1 MGFEFCGGAIPNLS
15 NPMSLMAAPR
25 TVYAH
30 NPAAESAIRMD
41 NHHSQ
46 STSVMH
52 YFSPFLLGSFP
63 LRALRRLAMAFNS
76 LSAMAP
82 ASFHLNA
89 IRLATLKKDD
99 AEGEGDAVDGDGE
112 GESSASQ
119 PRLPLFW
126 FPRFG
131 RSVKEINEVQ
141 KRRELAMERVLDSDE
156 SERKVVPFV
165 NARGQTIFTQSWTPA
180 NPDVDLKY
188 AIIFFSSLS
197 FSNLSFCHFFG

>member
-1 MGFEFCGGAIPNLS
+1 
-15 NPMSLMAAPR
+15 MSLMAAQR

-30 NPAAESAIRMD
+30 NAAAEGAIRME
-41 NHHSQ
+41 NPAP
-46 STSVMH
+46 TSVLH
-52 YFSPFLLGSFP
+52 YFSPFMLGSFP

-89 IRLATLKKDD
+89 IRLATLKRDESD
-99 AEGEGDAVDGDGE
+99 ESQSDESVDEAESA
-112 GESSASQ
+112 ASQ
-119 PRLPLFW
+119 PRLPLLW

-141 KRRELAMERVLDSDE
+141 KRREIAMERMVESDE
-156 SERKVVPFV
+156 TERRVVPFV

-180 NPDVDLKY
+180 NPRVDLKY
-188 AIIFFSSLS
+188 VVAISCSL
-197 FSNLSFCHFFG
+197 